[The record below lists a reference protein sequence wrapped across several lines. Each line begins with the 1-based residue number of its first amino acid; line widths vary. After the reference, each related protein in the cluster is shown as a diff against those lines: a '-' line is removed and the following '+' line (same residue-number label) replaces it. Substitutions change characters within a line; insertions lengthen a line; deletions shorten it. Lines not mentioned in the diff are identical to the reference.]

1 MTDARWL
8 DVDDDLTSAIGH
20 FGRSVEIFA
29 RGGFSGTDLQSY
41 MARMALMHA
50 MQSGYTSLEGAFE
63 RILELLGEEKPTG
76 PNYHAD
82 LLRRLS
88 REIAGSRPAIIH
100 GGLLEAIDQARRF
113 RHVARKSYDSF
124 HVESAGSAV
133 RAAAV
138 IRDEIRSAV
147 KTFRQRIDSED

>member
-20 FGRSVEIFA
+20 FGRSVEIFE

-41 MARMALMHA
+41 MARMALMQA

-88 REIAGSRPAIIH
+88 REITGIRPAIIH
-100 GGLLEAIDQARRF
+100 GTLVEAIDEARRF

-124 HVESAGSAV
+124 HVEGAASAV

-138 IRDEIRSAV
+138 IRDQIRSAV
-147 KTFRQRIDSED
+147 AMFRQRIDSEE